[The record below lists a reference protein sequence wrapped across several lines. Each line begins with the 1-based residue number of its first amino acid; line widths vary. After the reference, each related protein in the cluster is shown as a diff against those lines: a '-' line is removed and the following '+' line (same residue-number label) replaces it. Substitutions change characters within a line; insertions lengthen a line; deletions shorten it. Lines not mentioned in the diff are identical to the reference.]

1 LHFDAHLPFAEMPRS
16 LAPIKETIMPS
27 RMPNRFSVLCACLSL
42 ATAIASIAHAND
54 AKGYTCAFESGTVV
68 AYDNGAFKPEKLNPL
83 NIEIATIDVTAQT
96 ATLTGQGGSK
106 AIRVVRAVNALHF
119 LEVASEGF
127 LNVTTIYDRD
137 DAKGAN
143 PAVHSRH
150 FGILGQPLV
159 SQYTGFCQPK

>member
-1 LHFDAHLPFAEMPRS
+1 MPRS
-16 LAPIKETIMPS
+16 LAPIKEIMMPS
-27 RMPNRFSVLCACLSL
+27 RMPNWFGVLCACLAL
-42 ATAIASIAHAND
+42 AAAMASDAYAND
-54 AKGYTCAFESGTVV
+54 PKGYACAFDTGTVTV
-68 AYDNGAFKPEKLNPL
+68 YDKGTFKPEKVTALTV
-83 NIEIATIDVTAQT
+83 EIATIDAEAQT

-137 DAKGAN
+137 DTKGAN